1 MSAESYVLLRLGA
14 ETFGVHVRFVATIL
28 PMQAWTHVPGAPS
41 FVEGVINMRGVVVPV
56 VNLRRRLG
64 LPEDETP
71 ERPMI
76 LVIELD
82 GEYVGLLVDQVETV
96 ATLQAEMIT
105 PPTGLLSHI
114 ENRYILGILS
124 DKDRFIVL
132 LDPSALFTPDQQA
145 ALQSARSS
153 HERDDK

>member
-14 ETFGVHVRFVATIL
+14 ETFGVHVRFVTTIL
-28 PMQAWTHVPGAPS
+28 PMQAWTHVPGAPP

-105 PPTGLLSHI
+105 PPSGLLGHI
-114 ENRYILGILS
+114 ENRYILGILP

-153 HERDDK
+153 HERNDK